1 MTTLLKSKPLSAA
14 TLCSEPPSEAL
25 KARCAQ
31 CSKKLGVMA
40 HLCKCE
46 KQFCTSHLQP
56 QEHQCSY
63 DHRTAAKELLKTQ
76 LEIGPLSQKVE
87 PI

>member
-1 MTTLLKSKPLSAA
+1 MTIPLNPLKSKSPKAA
-14 TLCSEPPSEAL
+14 T
-25 KARCAQ
+25 RCAQ

-40 HLCKCE
+40 HICKCE

-56 QEHQCSY
+56 QEHQCAY

-87 PI
+87 QI

>member
-1 MTTLLKSKPLSAA
+1 MTTPLKSKPEATPEAA
-14 TLCSEPPSEAL
+14 TPKAS

-40 HLCKCE
+40 HVCKCE

-56 QEHQCSY
+56 QEHQCAY

-76 LEIGPLSQKVE
+76 LEIGPLSQKIE

>member
-1 MTTLLKSKPLSAA
+1 LNPLKSKPLSAA
-14 TLCSEPPSEAL
+14 TPKS
-25 KARCAQ
+25 RCAQ

-40 HLCKCE
+40 HVCKCE

-56 QEHQCSY
+56 QEHQCAY

-87 PI
+87 QI

>member
-1 MTTLLKSKPLSAA
+1 
-14 TLCSEPPSEAL
+14 
-25 KARCAQ
+25 
-31 CSKKLGVMA
+31 MA
-40 HLCKCE
+40 HVCKCE

-56 QEHQCSY
+56 QEHQCAY

>member
-1 MTTLLKSKPLSAA
+1 MTIPSNALK
-14 TLCSEPPSEAL
+14 SEPPSEATLRL
-25 KARCAQ
+25 KSKSRCAQ

-40 HLCKCE
+40 HVCKCE

-87 PI
+87 QI

>member
-1 MTTLLKSKPLSAA
+1 MTTPLK
-14 TLCSEPPSEAL
+14 SEPPSEATLRLKPEAL

-40 HLCKCE
+40 HVCKCE

-87 PI
+87 QI